1 MRFYLDDGVAMA
13 QGLENLRHCYS
24 IFEDGAIS
32 ACAVLNKAMISTVVS
47 LFDEI
52 EREIDER
59 RKSWYDAVESNL
71 ALLLINIERY
81 IDSSIKTSSASSPKE
96 WSPVL
101 AATELVKRSATSPDA
116 G

>member
-1 MRFYLDDGVAMA
+1 MRFYLDDGQAMA

-81 IDSSIKTSSASSPKE
+81 IEAPSKQARQALP
-96 WSPVL
+96 
-101 AATELVKRSATSPDA
+101 RSGAWCLPRQSW
-116 G
+116 